1 MDLVVVGSVAY
12 DSVETKWGKRDN
24 ALGGA
29 ATFFSVAASHFTTP
43 GLVGVVGD
51 DFQEHDVDLLKRCGV
66 NLEGLERAAGKTF
79 RWGGVYHDDMNGR
92 DTLFTELNVFE
103 AFQPKLPAEYRSAQF
118 LFLGNIHPSL
128 QAEVLE
134 QVDTPRFVGLDT
146 MNLWIDI
153 GRPELVRV
161 LERVDAL
168 FVNDEEARQLTG
180 KHNLRDAADAIR
192 DMGPSVAV
200 IKRGEY
206 GAVVFSEDDVFV
218 MPAFL
223 LERVVDPTG
232 AGDTFAGGFMGH
244 LAETQDLT
252 PTNLRKAAVVGN
264 VMASFCVEGFSLD
277 TLGTVTRDEITKR
290 YREFVDLTSFTDL

>member
-168 FVNDEEARQLTG
+168 FVNDEEAPQLTG

-206 GAVVFSEDDVFV
+206 GAAVFSEDDVFV